1 VSRSFSLDNFL
12 FLNIYVLFICF
23 ADQQQLLKQQ
33 KERQLFGAA
42 AWGMRHNA
50 AALER
55 LST

>member
-1 VSRSFSLDNFL
+1 L